1 MLFLIMKKVILGATG
16 SIGSSLAKKLVE
28 SGEQVHLVGR
38 DEVTLSGLAN
48 ELNSTFTTCD
58 VLEENFSEKIVN
70 DLKDEQVNGLA
81 YCVGSIDLKPL
92 KLTKKSDFMQSFNL
106 NLVSA
111 TEIIK
116 SLADNLKASKGSIV
130 LFSTVAV
137 KQGFPNHAIVSSAK
151 GAIEGLTLAL
161 AAEFAPN
168 VRVNCIAP
176 SLTNSKI
183 SNFLLKNEKVAEGI
197 AKMHPMKRIGE
208 GGDSASVA
216 KFLLTDESS
225 WITGQ
230 ILGVD
235 GGRSSV
241 AWQSSKKQLNSD
253 YEKFISNNFYT
264 SVKHKFN
271 GCGKR

>member
-1 MLFLIMKKVILGATG
+1 MKKVILGATG

-28 SGEQVHLVGR
+28 SGDQVHLVGR
-38 DEVTLSGLAN
+38 EEVSLSSLAS
-48 ELNSTFTTCD
+48 ELNSTFTTCN
-58 VLEENFSEKIVN
+58 VLEENFSEKIIN
-70 DLKDEQVNGLA
+70 DLKDEPIDGLA
-81 YCVGSIDLKPL
+81 FCIGSIDLKPL

-111 TEIIK
+111 TEVIR
-116 SLADNLKASKGSIV
+116 SLADNLKKNKGSIV

-176 SLTNSKI
+176 SLTNSKM

-197 AKMHPMKRIGE
+197 AKMHPLKRIGE
-208 GGDSASVA
+208 GSDTASVA
-216 KFLLTDESS
+216 RFLLNKESS

-230 ILGVD
+230 IVGVD

-241 AWQSSKKQLNSD
+241 A
-253 YEKFISNNFYT
+253 
-264 SVKHKFN
+264 
-271 GCGKR
+271 

>member
-1 MLFLIMKKVILGATG
+1 MKKVIIGATG
-16 SIGSSLAKKLVE
+16 SIGSSLARSLVE
-28 SGEQVHLVGR
+28 SGDQVHLAGR
-38 DEVTLSGLAN
+38 DEAILSELAN
-48 ELNSTFTTCD
+48 ELKSTYTTCD
-58 VLEENFSEKIVN
+58 VLEENFSDKIIN
-70 DLKDEQVNGLA
+70 DLKDDQINGLA

-111 TEIIK
+111 TEAIK
-116 SLADNLKASKGSIV
+116 SLADNLKSNKGSIV

-161 AAEFAPN
+161 AAEYAPN
-168 VRVNCIAP
+168 IRVNCIAP

-183 SNFLLKNEKVAEGI
+183 SNFLLKNEKMAESI
-197 AKMHPMKRIGE
+197 AKMHPLKRIGN
-208 GGDSASVA
+208 GNDSSSMA
-216 KFLLTDESS
+216 KFLLNEESS

-230 ILGVD
+230 IIGVD

-241 AWQSSKKQLNSD
+241 A
-253 YEKFISNNFYT
+253 
-264 SVKHKFN
+264 
-271 GCGKR
+271 

>member
-1 MLFLIMKKVILGATG
+1 MSEKYLVIGATG
-16 SIGSSLAKKLVE
+16 SIGSNLA
-28 SGEQVHLVGR
+28 EQLYSMGKEVHLVGR
-38 DEVTLSGLAN
+38 DEEKTKSWSEKLNCKYTVT
-48 ELNSTFTTCD
+48 D
-58 VLEENFSEKIVN
+58 VLESGFVEKIKSEI
-70 DLKDEQVNGLA
+70 DDIKGIA

-137 KQGFPNHAIVSSAK
+137 QQGFPNHAIVSSAK
-151 GAIEGLTLAL
+151 GAVEGLTLAL
-161 AAEFAPN
+161 AAEYAPN
-168 VRVNCIAP
+168 IRVNCIAP

-183 SNFLLKNEKVAEGI
+183 SNFLLKNEKMAESI
-197 AKMHPMKRIGE
+197 AKMHPLKRIGE

-230 ILGVD
+230 IFGVD

-241 AWQSSKKQLNSD
+241 A
-253 YEKFISNNFYT
+253 
-264 SVKHKFN
+264 
-271 GCGKR
+271 